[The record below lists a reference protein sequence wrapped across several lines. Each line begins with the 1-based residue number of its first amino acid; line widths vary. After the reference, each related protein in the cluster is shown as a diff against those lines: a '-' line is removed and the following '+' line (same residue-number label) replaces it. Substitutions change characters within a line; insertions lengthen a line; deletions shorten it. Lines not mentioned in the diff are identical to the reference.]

1 MKLQL
6 IKKQPVT
13 VRIYNIDYEYVK
25 PYFLMQ
31 LNSLILKKATVVGS
45 QMGWNFLQGRISF
58 NQIRKLIK

>member
-1 MKLQL
+1 MQL

-13 VRIYNIDYEYVK
+13 VRIDNVDYEYVK
-25 PYFLMQ
+25 PYFLMKKD
-31 LNSLILKKATVVGS
+31 SLILKKATVVGS

>member
-1 MKLQL
+1 MVQL

-13 VRIYNIDYEYVK
+13 VRIDNVDYEYVK
-25 PYFLMQ
+25 PYFLMKKD
-31 LNSLILKKATVVGS
+31 SLILKKATVVGS